1 MTVNLAPPPF
11 RVGDLAIQRVM
22 EMQIPFRLPGEMF
35 PSALPGDLAELT
47 PQFTPWAIDPDSG
60 RAILAVQSYLVRT
73 ARHTILIDTCI
84 GCDKTNTRIPDW
96 ANRTDQGW
104 LERLAGTGVGPEQID
119 YVFCTHLHA
128 DHSGWNTRMLDGR
141 WVPTF
146 PNAKYIFARTEVE
159 HAERAGLPQYA
170 ENVLPV
176 IAAGQAVLVDSDHAL
191 DDQVWLEPTPG
202 HTPGHVAVHLEAGP
216 NSGSDHAVMWGDLLH
231 SPLQCLRPDW
241 YFMIDTDP
249 AQSVASRRRVLEN
262 CCEHNHLVLPA
273 HFPAPSVGRIAA
285 EGDAFRFGYEWLE

>member
-1 MTVNLAPPPF
+1 MTVILAPPPF
-11 RVGDLAIQRVM
+11 PVGNLIIQRVM
-22 EMQIPFRLPGEMF
+22 EMQIPFLLPGEMF
-35 PSALPGDLAELT
+35 PSASPDELAELT
-47 PQFTPWAIDPDSG
+47 RQFTPWAIDPESR

-84 GCDKTNTRIPDW
+84 GCDKTNTRIPSW
-96 ANRTDQGW
+96 ANRTDRGW
-104 LERLAGTGVGPEQID
+104 LDRLAGTGVGPEQID

-128 DHSGWNTRMLDGR
+128 DHCGWNTRMLDGS

-146 PNAKYIFARTEVE
+146 PNARYIFARTEVE
-159 HAERAGLPQYA
+159 HAERGGMPQYD

-176 IAAGQAVLVDSDHAL
+176 IRAGQAVLVDSDYAL

-202 HTPGHVAVHLEAGP
+202 HTPGHVAVHLE
-216 NSGSDHAVMWGDLLH
+216 SGSAHAVMWGDLLH

-249 AQSVASRRRVLEN
+249 VQSVASRRRVLES
-262 CCEHNHLVLPA
+262 CCEHDHLVLSA
-273 HFPAPSVGRIAA
+273 HFPAPSVGRITA
-285 EGDAFRFGYEWLE
+285 EGEAFRFGYERLEG